1 MANSDAIIANGTGQ
15 TVREDIQ
22 SNLQALKSNN
32 STGTVPSGNTLTSY
46 MSWANTGDNQYMVHN
61 GTSFHPILD
70 ISSGTS
76 AGTHIA
82 GAGTSVIP
90 GYRFMNNA
98 GSSATQSG
106 MGLPDDGRLG
116 FFMDGS
122 EKISLLSDGKVGIGT
137 TAPSNNF
144 TVLGNQTIYTT
155 NVDAVLNLSALNT
168 ASTNQAYIDLT
179 ADTTY
184 TDFGLRVRRNTV
196 FTNNIAT
203 FNSEIVSRGAGQL
216 QLICQDAGAKIK
228 FATNDTARWAIGADG
243 GLRWEGHTGSTAGSV
258 GNGEILCRGIRSR
271 QGTLPGASVTNPYNF
286 YWTGTTMQC
295 WVDTSNVGT
304 VSGLSSDYR
313 IKENIALQTES
324 GIDKIKQLKPV
335 TYKFTDYEVFKGD
348 GVTREGFIAHEVQEV
363 IPSAVNGAKDGDEIQ
378 SLNIDAITSVLTKA
392 LQEAV
397 AKIETLEAKVAALE
411 AG

>member
-1 MANSDAIIANGTGQ
+1 MANSDAIILNGTGQ

-32 STGTVPSGNTLTSY
+32 STNTTPSGNTLTSY

-82 GAGTSVIP
+82 GAGTTAIP

-137 TAPSNNF
+137 TAPSNTF

-155 NVDAVLNLSALNT
+155 NQNAILNISALNS
-168 ASTNQAYIDLT
+168 ASTDDAFIDFV
-179 ADTTY
+179 ADTTF
-184 TDFGLRVRRNTV
+184 TDYGLRVRRNTI
-196 FTNNIAT
+196 FTNNVAT

-216 QLICQDAGAKIK
+216 SLVCQDQWNIQVLLLQVVFLLVRYCVKVFVVDKEPPQVPLLLIHITFTGQVKVCRCGLIMLIK
-228 FATNDTARWAIGADG
+228 V
-243 GLRWEGHTGSTAGSV
+243 L
-258 GNGEILCRGIRSR
+258 
-271 QGTLPGASVTNPYNF
+271 
-286 YWTGTTMQC
+286 
-295 WVDTSNVGT
+295 
-304 VSGLSSDYR
+304 YR
-313 IKENIALQTES
+313 
-324 GIDKIKQLKPV
+324 
-335 TYKFTDYEVFKGD
+335 
-348 GVTREGFIAHEVQEV
+348 
-363 IPSAVNGAKDGDEIQ
+363 
-378 SLNIDAITSVLTKA
+378 
-392 LQEAV
+392 
-397 AKIETLEAKVAALE
+397 
-411 AG
+411 